1 MGEVQAAA
9 IALHAGAGLY
19 GYPLAAGL
27 AGEGHSLAPVKGVY
41 HAVLGAGALANV
53 KAGGGVI
60 GAVVA
65 VGVAGHAGGGAA
77 AGGIELQ
84 VLCACVSVGAVG
96 GEQLIPVAALA
107 YDGAFLT
114 PVQGAHDGV
123 LGAGAAAHVQRG
135 GGVVGVAA
143 IRAYL
148 EGDAAVAG
156 VAVAGLILGIGEIV
170 ARYIGVAVAAPLY
183 LIPSVVYAPGSHH
196 HVVLLKPADDVIA
209 GAGAAADIHRIGGV
223 HSGLCGSDRSKAKHE
238 RRYQQDRKD
247 LRNVSF
253 HFIHTSR

>member
-1 MGEVQAAA
+1 MAT
-9 IALHAGAGLY
+9 
-19 GYPLAAGL
+19 
-27 AGEGHSLAPVKGVY
+27 KTR
-41 HAVLGAGALANV
+41 
-53 KAGGGVI
+53 
-60 GAVVA
+60 
-65 VGVAGHAGGGAA
+65 
-77 AGGIELQ
+77 
-84 VLCACVSVGAVG
+84 VS
-96 GEQLIPVAALA
+96 
-107 YDGAFLT
+107 
-114 PVQGAHDGV
+114 
-123 LGAGAAAHVQRG
+123 AAHVQRG

-156 VAVAGLILGIGEIV
+156 VAVVVGVVAGLILGIGEIV
-170 ARYIGVAVAAPLY
+170 ARYIGVAVASPLY

-223 HSGLCGSDRSKAKHE
+223 HFGLCGSDRGKAKHE